1 MSWLIISTWEFSFP
15 GIVEGSRVLADGGS
29 ALLAV
34 EKLVRVVEDDPS
46 GDSVGFGGFPNREG
60 DIECDAAIMD
70 GSTLSFGAVAALRSF
85 RHAISVARCVMED
98 TPHNMLAGQG
108 ADEFAIRKGFS
119 RELLLNEAGI
129 KDYYDRKARINDKDQ
144 MPGHDT
150 VGVVALDRDGNMACG
165 TSTSGLAMK
174 YRGRVGDSPLI
185 GSGFYVDNNW
195 GGACCTGVGE
205 DIMRGCTAFA
215 VINGLQQGMTP
226 DDAAIE
232 AIRNTHTRI
241 DNGKQPVGKMAL
253 VCADRYGNYGASSN
267 HSSFE
272 YCIAGEGMEPNI
284 VKVAAI
290 KGLGMDTV

>member
-1 MSWLIISTWEFSFP
+1 
-15 GIVEGSRVLADGGS
+15 
-29 ALLAV
+29 
-34 EKLVRVVEDDPS
+34 
-46 GDSVGFGGFPNREG
+46 
-60 DIECDAAIMD
+60 
-70 GSTLSFGAVAALRSF
+70 
-85 RHAISVARCVMED
+85 MED

-129 KDYYDRKARINDKDQ
+129 KDYYDRKARINDKDL

-150 VGVVALDRDGNMACG
+150 VGVVALDCDGNMACG

-205 DIMRGCTAFA
+205 DIMRGCMAFS

-241 DNGKQPVGKMAL
+241 DNGIQPVGKMAL
-253 VCADRYGNYGASSN
+253 VCADKYGNYGASSN

-272 YCIAGEGMEPNI
+272 YCIAAEGMEPSI
-284 VKVAAI
+284 VKVEAI
-290 KGLGMDTV
+290 KGLGLDTV